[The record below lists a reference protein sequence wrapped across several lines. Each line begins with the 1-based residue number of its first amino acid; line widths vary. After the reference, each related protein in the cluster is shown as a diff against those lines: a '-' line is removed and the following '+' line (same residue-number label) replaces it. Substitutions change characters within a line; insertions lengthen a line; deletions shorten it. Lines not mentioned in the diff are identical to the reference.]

1 MSKLEPYRRADQPLP
16 AQYEAWQVFGAGMEN
31 VGRDGKPV
39 TLPLREP
46 AGNEILV
53 RVDVLGLCLSDMK
66 IIKQGGQHARLRGR
80 DLANDP
86 TVLGHE
92 CACTVVKAGARW
104 KDRFRPGQR
113 YIVQADIYIDG
124 VSFAFGYMIPG
135 GLAEY
140 AYADERVLDGD
151 EGCYLLPVD
160 PATGYSQSAL
170 AEPWACVEM
179 SYSLDDRLS
188 LKAGGKTLIVA
199 DSPAEV
205 DLQGMSP
212 GEIAHTP
219 PSADRL
225 PEGPFDDIVI
235 VRPTPETVTAAG
247 GKLAKNGNLWLLG
260 EPAADGPA
268 TLDVGAIH
276 YENKRVFGGG
286 NTLAE
291 ALGQHPKVFSEL
303 YINMVHAGEVSGSL
317 DAVMERLADFT
328 ESELETRN
336 KIVSAMAYPAIMIV
350 VGVAVVI
357 VLLTFVIPRFTMMFE
372 EMDQQLPAITLLLVG
387 ISNFLKFYWW
397 VLLGGAILLGVLY
410 RRYNATP
417 EGRLQVDTFK
427 LRIPLVSDFLRKREI
442 AKFARTMGTLLANGV
457 PILKTLEIVEA
468 VMSNKV
474 LAQQIVNVRENI
486 REGEKVSDRLGE
498 GGVFPPM
505 VVNMVAIGEETGSLE
520 QTLDRIA
527 RAYEGDTERAMRS
540 LTTMIEPLLI
550 LLMGGVVGFI
560 VIAMILPIFMLS
572 TSLR

>member
-1 MSKLEPYRRADQPLP
+1 MPKFNYRAKKTSGEVIEGVLEADNRKLVINRLQSMRYFPLSVV
-16 AQYEAWQVFGAGMEN
+16 EAGGSGLQREISLKVFE
-31 VGRDGKPV
+31 RIR
-39 TLPLREP
+39 T
-46 AGNEILV
+46 
-53 RVDVLGLCLSDMK
+53 
-66 IIKQGGQHARLRGR
+66 R
-80 DLANDP
+80 DLANFTRQVSDLLRSGLP
-86 TVLGHE
+86 LSRCLNVLVE
-92 CACTVVKAGARW
+92 QTKNEKLREVIRSL
-104 KDRFRPGQR
+104 RSS
-113 YIVQADIYIDG
+113 
-124 VSFAFGYMIPG
+124 VSG
-135 GLAEY
+135 G
-140 AYADERVLDGD
+140 
-151 EGCYLLPVD
+151 
-160 PATGYSQSAL
+160 S
-170 AEPWACVEM
+170 
-179 SYSLDDRLS
+179 
-188 LKAGGKTLIVA
+188 
-199 DSPAEV
+199 
-205 DLQGMSP
+205 
-212 GEIAHTP
+212 
-219 PSADRL
+219 
-225 PEGPFDDIVI
+225 
-235 VRPTPETVTAAG
+235 
-247 GKLAKNGNLWLLG
+247 
-260 EPAADGPA
+260 
-268 TLDVGAIH
+268 
-276 YENKRVFGGG
+276 
-286 NTLAE
+286 TLAE

-303 YINMVHAGEVSGSL
+303 YVNMVHAGEVSGSL

-336 KIVSAMAYPAIMIV
+336 KIISAMAYPAIMIT
-350 VGVAVVI
+350 VGIAVVI
-357 VLLTFVIPRFTMMFE
+357 VLLTFVIPRFTLMFE

-397 VLLGGAILLGVLY
+397 VLLGGAFLLGFLY

-427 LRIPLVSDFLRKREI
+427 LKIPVVSDFLRKREI

-520 QTLDRIA
+520 QTLERIA

-572 TSLR
+572 TSLG